1 LDKSN
6 SIKELFFFFKKPNIV
21 KRQNIVLGMGPVL
34 LNKDGLYLLRI
45 LRITTLKAK
54 TKINPQ
60 L

>member
-1 LDKSN
+1 
-6 SIKELFFFFKKPNIV
+6 
-21 KRQNIVLGMGPVL
+21 LGMGPVL